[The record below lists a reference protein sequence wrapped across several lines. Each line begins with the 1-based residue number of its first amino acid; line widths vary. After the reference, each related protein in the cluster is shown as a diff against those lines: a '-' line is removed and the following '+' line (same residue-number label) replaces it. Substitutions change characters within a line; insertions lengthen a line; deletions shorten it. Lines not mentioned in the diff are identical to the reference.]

1 MTSALENL
9 KNATAEALIAAIES
23 KNIAYTKQLFTIYY
37 EVQQMDVPK
46 STSTFEFNYSYQD
59 EDILKL

>member
-46 STSTFEFNYSYQD
+46 STFEFNYSYQD